1 MAMSKSKSARGLR
14 HSRATSDGLARLKA
28 EGIPHYRKDRL
39 PGQEGALVDGT
50 PTRYQRLRAVYFAKL
65 RQRQLKPLGTPHTIR
80 LADE

>member
-1 MAMSKSKSARGLR
+1 LI
-14 HSRATSDGLARLKA
+14 RAGFERLKL
-28 EGIPHYRKDRL
+28 EGIPYHRKDRL

-65 RQRQLKPLGTPHTIR
+65 RQRQRDPLEPPRSIR